1 MDNKITADVARKLLN
16 RDFANLV
23 QRVQSGGKLTRAE
36 RAMLQSMA
44 ASGSNGPVFVP
55 NYVELA
61 RCLGVTRRTLQTWR
75 QRPDAPEPGANGMH
89 DVSAWQRF
97 IKETGLKTDE
107 PETDEETALKA
118 RKLLA
123 EVEDRELRLA
133 IRRQEYVP
141 LAEVRE
147 EWTTRVGR
155 AVALLRNKFE
165 MELPPILSG
174 LDAAAIQDEC
184 QKALDEVF
192 QILHEGG

>member
-1 MDNKITADVARKLLN
+1 MEAITPEIARRLLS

-23 QRVQSGGKLTRAE
+23 HRVQNGGKLTRAE
-36 RAMLQSMA
+36 RAMLQSLA
-44 ASGSNGPVFVP
+44 ASGSHGPDCVA

-61 RCLGVTRRTLQTWR
+61 RCLGVSRRALQTWR
-75 QRPDAPEPGANGMH
+75 KRPGAPEPAANGMH
-89 DVSAWQRF
+89 DVGAWRGYIRQA
-97 IKETGLKTDE
+97 GLKADGL
-107 PETDEETALKA
+107 ETDEETSLKA

-155 AVALLRNKFE
+155 AVAVLRNKFE

-174 LDAAAIQDEC
+174 LDAVGIQEEC
-184 QKALDEVF
+184 QRALDEVF
-192 QILHEGG
+192 QMLHEGA